1 MLDPLVVA
9 PIGIGVVLLFAGA
22 TLARYGVALMGALL
36 GAGGGYMVAP
46 SVGAAAGIGGLPASA
61 AGIGLGIVVGVLVA
75 HMLLSLAI
83 ATIGFGVGTYLG
95 LTVLAPILVDGA
107 WYVNAGAGLA
117 IGAAVALAGMTLTN
131 LTMIGVTS
139 FVGAALASRSLTF
152 ESFATAQS
160 ELSVNPLLFDASD
173 PLFLGLA
180 AVGVALQIGL
190 LRLGYARRV
199 VAILPGA
206 GSLSNR
212 GETSSTEG

>member
-9 PIGIGVVLLFAGA
+9 SVGIGVVLLFAGA

-46 SVGAAAGIGGLPASA
+46 SVGAAAGIAGLPASA

-107 WYVNAGAGLA
+107 WYVNAGAALA

-139 FVGAALASRSLTF
+139 FIGAALASRSLTF
-152 ESFATAQS
+152 ESFAAAQS
-160 ELSVNPLLFDASD
+160 DLSLDPLLFDASE